1 MPPYVQELTE
11 GLALTGFPEGEVFD
25 VSQFTFPSGVYLGF
39 VLVPRPAAPNGS
51 TFDFASGPI
60 IPSSVFPVLVR
71 GDVLLNGAV
80 FDGGAFNFNINP
92 TVDVS
97 HIVAADSEDSS
108 FAPPGLTDLIGAYE
122 YRLTLRDSGNNGYD
136 VVGQF
141 SLV

>member
-1 MPPYVQELTE
+1 M
-11 GLALTGFPEGEVFD
+11 FD

-80 FDGGAFNFNINP
+80 FDGGAVFIRVFGLPSRRISK
-92 TVDVS
+92 S
-97 HIVAADSEDSS
+97 HIDIKRWEE
-108 FAPPGLTDLIGAYE
+108 LN
-122 YRLTLRDSGNNGYD
+122 RR
-136 VVGQF
+136 
-141 SLV
+141 